1 MDQKCQLAKD
11 RLSPRML
18 ESQVAAA
25 VVVLRLMPGTVD
37 IQAIS
42 FQGVGPREALEC
54 VRQLTCKSV
63 PNGTAIDRKAMEI
76 HAH

>member
-1 MDQKCQLAKD
+1 M
-11 RLSPRML
+11 ML

-42 FQGVGPREALEC
+42 FQGVGPREVLEC
-54 VRQLTCKSV
+54 VR
-63 PNGTAIDRKAMEI
+63 
-76 HAH
+76 